1 MRRALVMAADRE
13 RMPRNVLGDL
23 AKVPPGPLSQLW
35 WIWDPEIRELPYDS
49 GQAAR
54 LLTRTGWIDTDGDG
68 IRDKDGKP
76 LAFRLL
82 PPTTSAIRRQYAR
95 LLQEQFRLAGVDV
108 HLDEGDVG
116 LYHARARDG
125 RTPGSRCS
133 ARGAFPLTD

>member
-1 MRRALVMAADRE
+1 MATDRE
-13 RMPRNVLGDL
+13 RLLRNVFGEF

-54 LLTRTGWIDTDGDG
+54 LLTRPGWIDTDGDG

-82 PPTTSAIRRQYAR
+82 LPTTHAIRRPYAR
-95 LLQEQFRLAGVDV
+95 LLQEQFRIAAVDAQ
-108 HLDEGDVG
+108 LDEGDFG
-116 LYHARARDG
+116 LSNEGAR
-125 RTPGSRCS
+125 
-133 ARGAFPLTD
+133 RGPADPLLN

>member
-1 MRRALVMAADRE
+1 MATDRE
-13 RMPRNVLGDL
+13 RLLRNVFGEF

-82 PPTTSAIRRQYAR
+82 LPPTSAIPRPYAHLFPYPSLPAR
-95 LLQEQFRLAGVDV
+95 LDHQL
-108 HLDEGDVG
+108 
-116 LYHARARDG
+116 
-125 RTPGSRCS
+125 
-133 ARGAFPLTD
+133 